1 MINRVTGH
9 GMSGIKGS
17 SLIVLPDKGENESQR
32 MEMIHPK
39 TQGYLVVVNVP
50 RPMPGL
56 FEHLLKTMLPD
67 WGLWTSS
74 ISADSS
80 RIWGTRPTW
89 QHEWVHMAALGDH
102 PKAHRTSPPLPR
114 GITDEHLPE

>member
-17 SLIVLPDKGENESQR
+17 SLIVLLDKGENESQR

-74 ISADSS
+74 SLL
-80 RIWGTRPTW
+80 T
-89 QHEWVHMAALGDH
+89 ALGSGARGQPGSMSGSIWQPSGTILRHTGHHPPAQRDH
-102 PKAHRTSPPLPR
+102 R
-114 GITDEHLPE
+114 